1 MSLHE
6 TAAAILTYALQS
18 GLLLAVGV
26 LAPRLLRLHH
36 PATLLIY
43 WRSLLAAVVL
53 IPLATSIWQPA
64 GTLPVIHIDAAV
76 VEDVIA
82 TAVPSGTA
90 MIGWPDL
97 MVPMV
102 VVSFLALARIAAGL
116 VYLRRCRRSARPIRP
131 LPRHVT
137 ELQRRFGLRVPFVVS
152 DRLSVPITFGWARPI
167 VMVPPSF
174 ASLSVDQQEGVACHE
189 LLHVRRRDW
198 PVTFLEEV
206 VRALLWF
213 HPAVWVLLSK
223 TALSRE
229 QVVDASTVRIT
240 GKRRQYLDALW
251 QIVCTSQ
258 SGAARLA
265 VPLFSGSHLRARVE
279 HLKKETVMS
288 RTRIAFSVLVVTVM
302 IAAAGYVGASVFAS
316 AAVAGE
322 DTASLASPY
331 STRND
336 SPKGDHG
343 RPAGDDEKLKTTQS
357 DLQCT
362 EISHPVAVEKV
373 NPVYPEEARSEKIM
387 GVVIVEVVVTEHGTV
402 EGTRVLESPDERLS
416 EAAVEAVRQWRFEPA
431 LCDGTTVGV
440 YYNLTI
446 NFRLQ

>member
-6 TAAAILTYALQS
+6 AAAAILTYGFQS

-26 LAPRLLRLHH
+26 LAPRLMRLHH

-43 WRSLLAAVVL
+43 WRSLLAVVVL

-64 GTLPVIHIDAAV
+64 STLPVIHIDAAV

-82 TAVPSGTA
+82 TAVPSGPA
-90 MIGWPDL
+90 MIEWPGL

-102 VVSFLALARIAAGL
+102 LISFLALGRIAAGF
-116 VYLRRCRRSARPIRP
+116 VYLRRCRSSARPLRP
-131 LPRHVT
+131 LPQHVT
-137 ELQRRFGLRVPFVVS
+137 ELQHLFGLRVPFVVS

-167 VMVPPSF
+167 VMVPTSF

-198 PVTFLEEV
+198 PVTFVEEV

-251 QIVCTSQ
+251 QTVCASQ

-288 RTRIAFSVLVVTVM
+288 RTRIGFSVLVVTVV
-302 IAAAGYVGASVFAS
+302 IAAAGYVGASIFAV
-316 AAVAGE
+316 AAVAVD

-331 STRND
+331 STRNEA
-336 SPKGDHG
+336 PKGDHD
-343 RPAGDDEKLKTTQS
+343 RPAGDDDTLKTTRS

-362 EISHPVAVEKV
+362 EITHPVVLEKV
-373 NPVYPEEARSEKIM
+373 DPVYPEGARSEKVM
-387 GVVIVEVVVTEHGTV
+387 GMVIVETVVTADGLV
-402 EGTRVLESPDERLS
+402 EDVRILESPDERLS
-416 EAAVEAVRQWRFEPA
+416 AAAVEAVRQWRFEPA
-431 LCDGTTVGV
+431 LCDGTPVGV